1 MINTSA
7 EFKEAMKENNTC
19 ISKAEIL
26 LKDGTKLSIGSNV
39 IQGGIKI
46 DDSVC
51 STGKFE
57 IGNAISNKLCIYL
70 NNMQEDFSEYDFT
83 EATVTVWIGKVLSKT
98 TEWIKKGVFIAQDP
112 TTTPGIITLECL
124 DYMSKFNNVY
134 DGKLIFPATLQQII
148 QYCCSR
154 CGVIFSSDGFPN
166 SGYQITKNPFG
177 SSENF
182 TYRVI
187 VQYCAMLAGCF
198 ARCNTDGILELKWY
212 DAQAFET
219 GNYAE
224 VKSFSSLS
232 VSTED
237 VVITGIRVTA
247 SDLENE
253 DKTEKGETYLAGAEG
268 YVLSISGNPL
278 VEYGQAK
285 TVASVLAERIVGMR
299 FRPMTASC
307 LGNPAWEAGDAVLL
321 TDRKGKTYKSFLTNL
336 TYYTGN
342 YESISCDAEP
352 AARHSA
358 DHYKEIEQIIAN
370 IKRDTRFQ
378 LSQYGKYLDQMNGL
392 AINAMGYYETV
403 EIQDDGSRI
412 TYMHDKPLMSESMV
426 IYKKSIDGYFW
437 SKDGGKTWT
446 SGIDKNGNAV
456 MNVIAAIG
464 LHAEWITSGKL
475 QVSDD
480 EGNIIFLV
488 DMDTKQVLISGDHI
502 RIGGETATDLITT
515 ANENASEALNAAA
528 KARNVTM
535 QLSNDFQ
542 AIAVDSNGNYSQFP
556 EHVETSPMVM
566 YGTQDITKECT
577 FQVTK
582 SEYVQGTWDN
592 AKKVYTVTGLTA
604 DEGWVDIKA
613 TYLNI
618 PVVKRFNLVK
628 QYAGE
633 EGARGPQG
641 EKGPQGLQG
650 IQGEKGEQGI
660 PGPKGEQGSTGP
672 QGKPGEKGETGPPG
686 PAGINGKTTYF
697 HIKYSDVPNPTSAS
711 QMTETPSAYIGTYV
725 DYTQTD
731 STDPKKYTWSRFQ
744 GVQGAQGIP
753 GVNGSNGKTSYLHI
767 KYSNDGGKT
776 FTGNAGEDAGSYIGT
791 CVDYNSADPTTVSA
805 YKWAKIKGENGTN
818 GRNTA
823 TVYLYQ
829 RKESAPS
836 RPTNALTYTFATG
849 VLSGTINN
857 GWSATIPNGT
867 APLYVIVATASSS
880 ATSYSIPAS
889 AWTSPVVLTQ
899 NGENGKPGATGPAGT
914 PGADGIDG
922 KNGLNVTTVYL
933 YQRKTSVPPKPTAA
947 ITYAFATGAVSG
959 LTNGWSKTIPAGT
972 APLYVILATASST
985 GTTDSIAASE
995 WSTPTIM
1002 TENGADGK
1010 PGAPG
1015 RTYFLEPSTL
1025 VLKKGQ
1031 DNVISPGTVDFKA
1044 FYRDGNSAS
1053 RTAYSGRFKIEETV
1067 DGTTWKTIY
1076 TSSANES
1083 SVRHSTYDYLTD
1095 AAGNAIITASGHG
1108 IVAAVRDIHMIRC
1121 TLYAAG
1127 GTTNALDTQS
1137 VTVVK
1142 DVKALTQEEVFN
1154 ILTKNGT
1161 LQGVYMQNG
1170 NLYINGTFMKIGK
1183 IVSKNGKVYFDLD
1196 NNEIHCD
1203 KMISTESY
1211 ADVKNTVADISRRN
1225 IGGANYSYGLQ
1236 IYNKEFEEG
1245 RITISPMRD
1254 KEIPEIHTGS
1264 IAKKTGLRISS
1275 TMGNGMEN
1283 GSGFG
1288 YLDFLNSGIIW
1299 IQPPTGNTGLD
1310 ARIALYPGYYGNIMS
1325 GFNSR
1330 VEITGY
1336 KVTVS
1341 ATDVEFSN
1349 RITVK
1354 GSKSRVVE
1362 TKNYKNRLLY
1372 CYETSSPMF
1381 GDVGEG
1387 KIDDSGI
1394 CYIYLDDIFTE
1405 TISTE
1410 IEYQVFLQKEGPG
1423 DLWVDSKEPAF
1434 FIVKGTPGLKFS
1446 WEIKAKQRDFEYER
1460 LEDIKITEHDIQ
1472 NLDYE
1477 AIGQELF
1484 KEYISEKENPY
1495 EGSN

>member
-480 EGNIIFLV
+480 KGNIIFLV

-618 PVVKRFNLVK
+618 PVVKRFSLVK
-628 QYAGE
+628 QYAG
-633 EGARGPQG
+633 
-641 EKGPQGLQG
+641 
-650 IQGEKGEQGI
+650 
-660 PGPKGEQGSTGP
+660 S
-672 QGKPGEKGETGPPG
+672 TGPPG
-686 PAGINGKTTYF
+686 EDAVILQIESSKGNLFKNNYIATTLTVV
-697 HIKYSDVPNPTSAS
+697 I
-711 QMTETPSAYIGTYV
+711 I
-725 DYTQTD
+725 
-731 STDPKKYTWSRFQ
+731 
-744 GVQGAQGIP
+744 I
-753 GVNGSNGKTSYLHI
+753 
-767 KYSNDGGKT
+767 
-776 FTGNAGEDAGSYIGT
+776 AGEMITSSRQMKEKFGAAAFLRWRQKRFGEDDFTEINQQDSRLSDNGFILT
-791 CVDYNSADPTTVSA
+791 VNPHDVDT
-805 YKWAKIKGENGTN
+805 
-818 GRNTA
+818 
-823 TVYLYQ
+823 
-829 RKESAPS
+829 
-836 RPTNALTYTFATG
+836 
-849 VLSGTINN
+849 
-857 GWSATIPNGT
+857 
-867 APLYVIVATASSS
+867 
-880 ATSYSIPAS
+880 
-889 AWTSPVVLTQ
+889 
-899 NGENGKPGATGPAGT
+899 
-914 PGADGIDG
+914 
-922 KNGLNVTTVYL
+922 
-933 YQRKTSVPPKPTAA
+933 
-947 ITYAFATGAVSG
+947 
-959 LTNGWSKTIPAGT
+959 KTI
-972 APLYVILATASST
+972 
-985 GTTDSIAASE
+985 
-995 WSTPTIM
+995 
-1002 TENGADGK
+1002 
-1010 PGAPG
+1010 
-1015 RTYFLEPSTL
+1015 
-1025 VLKKGQ
+1025 
-1031 DNVISPGTVDFKA
+1031 
-1044 FYRDGNSAS
+1044 
-1053 RTAYSGRFKIEETV
+1053 
-1067 DGTTWKTIY
+1067 
-1076 TSSANES
+1076 
-1083 SVRHSTYDYLTD
+1083 
-1095 AAGNAIITASGHG
+1095 
-1108 IVAAVRDIHMIRC
+1108 
-1121 TLYAAG
+1121 
-1127 GTTNALDTQS
+1127 
-1137 VTVVK
+1137 
-1142 DVKALTQEEVFN
+1142 
-1154 ILTKNGT
+1154 
-1161 LQGVYMQNG
+1161 
-1170 NLYINGTFMKIGK
+1170 
-1183 IVSKNGKVYFDLD
+1183 
-1196 NNEIHCD
+1196 
-1203 KMISTESY
+1203 
-1211 ADVKNTVADISRRN
+1211 
-1225 IGGANYSYGLQ
+1225 
-1236 IYNKEFEEG
+1236 FECE
-1245 RITISPMRD
+1245 
-1254 KEIPEIHTGS
+1254 
-1264 IAKKTGLRISS
+1264 
-1275 TMGNGMEN
+1275 
-1283 GSGFG
+1283 
-1288 YLDFLNSGIIW
+1288 
-1299 IQPPTGNTGLD
+1299 
-1310 ARIALYPGYYGNIMS
+1310 
-1325 GFNSR
+1325 
-1330 VEITGY
+1330 
-1336 KVTVS
+1336 
-1341 ATDVEFSN
+1341 
-1349 RITVK
+1349 
-1354 GSKSRVVE
+1354 
-1362 TKNYKNRLLY
+1362 
-1372 CYETSSPMF
+1372 
-1381 GDVGEG
+1381 
-1387 KIDDSGI
+1387 
-1394 CYIYLDDIFTE
+1394 
-1405 TISTE
+1405 
-1410 IEYQVFLQKEGPG
+1410 
-1423 DLWVDSKEPAF
+1423 
-1434 FIVKGTPGLKFS
+1434 
-1446 WEIKAKQRDFEYER
+1446 
-1460 LEDIKITEHDIQ
+1460 
-1472 NLDYE
+1472 LDY
-1477 AIGQELF
+1477 
-1484 KEYISEKENPY
+1484 
-1495 EGSN
+1495 

>member
-19 ISKAEIL
+19 ISKVEIL

-39 IQGGIKI
+39 IQGGVKI

-70 NNMQEDFSEYDFT
+70 NNMQDDFSEYDFT
-83 EATVTVWIGKVLSKT
+83 DATVTVWVGKVLSKT
-98 TEWIKKGVFIAQDP
+98 TEWLKKGVFCAQDP

-124 DYMSKFNNVY
+124 DNMSKFNTVY
-134 DGKLIFPATLQQII
+134 DGKLIFPATLQDIVR
-148 QYCCSR
+148 YCCSK
-154 CGVIFSSDGFPN
+154 CGVLLSSEAFPN
-166 SGYQITKNPFG
+166 SKYQVMKNPFRDGG
-177 SSENF
+177 SF

-187 VQYCAMLAGCF
+187 IQYCAMLAGCF

-212 DAQAFET
+212 DTQAFET

-224 VKSFSSLS
+224 IKSFSSLS

-278 VEYGQAK
+278 VGYGQAK
-285 TVASVLAERIVGMR
+285 TVASILAERIVGMR

-307 LGNPAWEAGDAVLL
+307 LGNPSWEAGDAVLL
-321 TDRKGKTYKSFLTNL
+321 TDRKGKIYKSFLTNL

-370 IKRDTRFQ
+370 IKRDTRSQ

-437 SKDGGKTWT
+437 SKDGGETWT

-464 LHAEWITSGKL
+464 LQAEWITSGKL
-475 QVSDD
+475 KVSDD
-480 EGNIIFLV
+480 KGNIIFLV

-515 ANENASEALNAAA
+515 ANENATEALSAAA

-542 AIAVDSNGNYSQFP
+542 AIAVDSNGNYIQFP

-566 YGTQDITKECT
+566 YGTQDITRECT

-613 TYLNI
+613 IYMTI

-633 EGARGPQG
+633 GGARGQQG
-641 EKGPQGLQG
+641 EQ
-650 IQGEKGEQGI
+650 
-660 PGPKGEQGSTGP
+660 
-672 QGKPGEKGETGPPG
+672 GETGPPG
-686 PAGINGKTTYF
+686 PA
-697 HIKYSDVPNPTSAS
+697 
-711 QMTETPSAYIGTYV
+711 
-725 DYTQTD
+725 
-731 STDPKKYTWSRFQ
+731 
-744 GVQGAQGIP
+744 
-753 GVNGSNGKTSYLHI
+753 
-767 KYSNDGGKT
+767 
-776 FTGNAGEDAGSYIGT
+776 
-791 CVDYNSADPTTVSA
+791 
-805 YKWAKIKGENGTN
+805 GTN

-829 RKESAPS
+829 RKASVPS

-880 ATSYSIPAS
+880 ASSHSIPAS

-899 NGENGKPGATGPAGT
+899 NGENGKPGANGADGK
-914 PGADGIDG
+914 PGADGIGIKGISEKYAISSSNTVEPTTWQDTPPTMTATNRYLWNYETITFTNNTTTTTKKRVIGVYGDKGQTGGTGKPGADGADGKGIKSITNYYLAHANATGVTASTAGWNTTPQSTTTSKKYLWNYEIVTYSDGTTSQTTPCVIGTHGATGATGKPGADGTDGADG

-933 YQRKTSVPPKPTAA
+933 YQRKTSVPPKPAAA
-947 ITYAFATGAVSG
+947 ITYTFATGAVSG
-959 LTNGWSKTIPAGT
+959 LTNGWSKIIPAGT

-985 GTTDSIAASE
+985 GATDSIAGSE

-1002 TENGADGK
+1002 TENGADGA

-1015 RTYFLEPSTL
+1015 RTYFIEPSTL
-1025 VLKKGQ
+1025 VLKKGR
-1031 DNVISPGTVDFKA
+1031 DNVIFPGTVDFKA
-1044 FYRDGNSAS
+1044 YYRDGRSAS
-1053 RTAYSGRFKIEETV
+1053 RTAYAGRFKIEETS
-1067 DGTTWKTIY
+1067 DGSTWKTIY

-1083 SVRHSTYDYLTD
+1083 SVKHIVYNLLTN
-1095 AAGNAIITASGHG
+1095 AAGNVLVTAAGDG
-1108 IVAAVRDIHMIRC
+1108 IGIARDIIMIRC
-1121 TLYAAG
+1121 TLYAAD

-1137 VTVVK
+1137 VTVVT
-1142 DVKALTQEEVFN
+1142 DVDNLTQEEVFD
-1154 ILTKNGT
+1154 ILTNSGASQGFYMEGGQIYVNASYIKSGT
-1161 LQGVYMQNG
+1161 L
-1170 NLYINGTFMKIGK
+1170 
-1183 IVSKNGKVYFDLD
+1183 
-1196 NNEIHCD
+1196 
-1203 KMISTESY
+1203 
-1211 ADVKNTVADISRRN
+1211 VA
-1225 IGGANYSYGLQ
+1225 GGANNQNGKIEIRNGSNQVIGRWDKDGIYVESGMIISKTKSGDSEVRVNGGRLNILSKNKNIGFIGTNYQENTDYRGLVFDLETDGAYMMWARRIQ
-1236 IYNKEFEEG
+1236 GNDNTYAAAFGYARKEGIMNALEESVICYRNLDLSNKEIK
-1245 RITISPMRD
+1245 RAYIR
-1254 KEIPEIHTGS
+1254 
-1264 IAKKTGLRISS
+1264 
-1275 TMGNGMEN
+1275 N
-1283 GSGFG
+1283 
-1288 YLDFLNSGIIW
+1288 
-1299 IQPPTGNTGLD
+1299 
-1310 ARIALYPGYYGNIMS
+1310 ARIRGSFNIPNNTQCDIYS
-1325 GFNSR
+1325 DIDFHNWR
-1330 VEITGY
+1330 LKNVKFEKITGINGVLPY
-1336 KVTVS
+1336 TGKFYATTATTPQRGATVIIR
-1341 ATDVEFSN
+1341 DGL
-1349 RITVK
+1349 ITAVQ
-1354 GSKSRVVE
+1354 
-1362 TKNYKNRLLY
+1362 
-1372 CYETSSPMF
+1372 
-1381 GDVGEG
+1381 EG
-1387 KIDDSGI
+1387 
-1394 CYIYLDDIFTE
+1394 F
-1405 TISTE
+1405 
-1410 IEYQVFLQKEGPG
+1410 
-1423 DLWVDSKEPAF
+1423 
-1434 FIVKGTPGLKFS
+1434 
-1446 WEIKAKQRDFEYER
+1446 
-1460 LEDIKITEHDIQ
+1460 H
-1472 NLDYE
+1472 
-1477 AIGQELF
+1477 
-1484 KEYISEKENPY
+1484 
-1495 EGSN
+1495 

>member
-70 NNMQEDFSEYDFT
+70 NNMRDDFSEYDFT
-83 EATVTVWIGKVLSKT
+83 EATVAVWIGKVLSKT

-124 DYMSKFNNVY
+124 DYMSKFNNAY

-212 DAQAFET
+212 DAQVFET

-224 VKSFSSLS
+224 VKSFNSLS

-285 TVASVLAERIVGMR
+285 TVASLLAERIVGMR

-321 TDRKGKTYKSFLTNL
+321 TNRKGKTYKSFLTNL

-556 EHVETSPMVM
+556 EQVETSPMVM
-566 YGTQDITKECT
+566 YGTQDITKECS
-577 FQVTK
+577 FLVTK

-641 EKGPQGLQG
+641 EQ
-650 IQGEKGEQGI
+650 
-660 PGPKGEQGSTGP
+660 GP

-880 ATSYSIPAS
+880 AASYSIPAS

-1002 TENGADGK
+1002 TENGVDGA

-1053 RTAYSGRFKIEETV
+1053 RTAYAGRFKIEETV

-1083 SVRHSTYDYLTD
+1083 SVKHSTYDYLTD
-1095 AAGNAIITASGHG
+1095 AAGNVIITASGHG

-1142 DVKALTQEEVFN
+1142 DVDNLKPEEVFDL
-1154 ILTKNGT
+1154 LTENGKI
-1161 LQGVYMQNG
+1161 QGFYKENG
-1170 NLYINGTFMKIGK
+1170 QIYINSTYIKSGTF
-1183 IVSKNGKVYFDLD
+1183 
-1196 NNEIHCD
+1196 
-1203 KMISTESY
+1203 
-1211 ADVKNTVADISRRN
+1211 VA
-1225 IGGANYSYGLQ
+1225 GGANNQNGKIEVRDSSDRVIGRWDKDGIYIESGKIISKNLDKKNSVDISGGRAKFLYNSLDVGYIGTNIEQGTSMAGLV
-1236 IYNKEFEEG
+1236 FEL
-1245 RITISPMRD
+1245 
-1254 KEIPEIHTGS
+1254 EIDGKFMS
-1264 IAKKTGLRISS
+1264 WAKKINPNENLFTPVMYYSRKEGILDAVEESVSFATNLDLRNFKLKRARIVDAKIINSFNIPNDTQCDIYS
-1275 TMGNGMEN
+1275 NVDFHSWRIKNAHLESIKGINGVATY
-1283 GSGFG
+1283 SGKFYANTATTPQYG
-1288 YLDFLNSGIIW
+1288 ATVIVRDGIITAV
-1299 IQPPTGNTGLD
+1299 QK
-1310 ARIALYPGYYGNIMS
+1310 
-1325 GFNSR
+1325 GFN
-1330 VEITGY
+1330 
-1336 KVTVS
+1336 
-1341 ATDVEFSN
+1341 
-1349 RITVK
+1349 
-1354 GSKSRVVE
+1354 
-1362 TKNYKNRLLY
+1362 
-1372 CYETSSPMF
+1372 
-1381 GDVGEG
+1381 
-1387 KIDDSGI
+1387 
-1394 CYIYLDDIFTE
+1394 
-1405 TISTE
+1405 
-1410 IEYQVFLQKEGPG
+1410 
-1423 DLWVDSKEPAF
+1423 
-1434 FIVKGTPGLKFS
+1434 
-1446 WEIKAKQRDFEYER
+1446 
-1460 LEDIKITEHDIQ
+1460 
-1472 NLDYE
+1472 
-1477 AIGQELF
+1477 
-1484 KEYISEKENPY
+1484 
-1495 EGSN
+1495 

>member
-1 MINTSA
+1 MINTSEEYKKA
-7 EFKEAMKENNTC
+7 VLEKRKFLAKATC
-19 ISKAEIL
+19 L
-26 LKDGTKLSIGSNV
+26 LKDGTLLEFDKSRLMIGGVTISDATSSS
-39 IQGGIKI
+39 GSF
-46 DDSVC
+46 D
-51 STGKFE
+51 
-57 IGNAISNKLCIYL
+57 IGAAIVNQLTMKL
-70 NNMQEDFSEYDFT
+70 NNMDEVLSAYDFT
-83 EATVTVWIGKVLSKT
+83 DAQITVWAGLQLSDRV
-98 TEWIKKGVFIAQDP
+98 EWLKKGVFNASDP
-112 TTTPGIITLECL
+112 TETPAVLTLKAL
-124 DYMSKFNNVY
+124 DNMSKFDKAY
-134 DGKLIFPATLQQII
+134 DGDIVFPSSI
-148 QYCCSR
+148 QGIVQHCCAK
-154 CGVIFSSDGFPN
+154 CGVLLASEKIPN
-166 SGYQITKNPFG
+166 GDYIINNQVQGDNL
-177 SSENF
+177 
-182 TYRVI
+182 TYRVLI
-187 VQYCAMLAGCF
+187 SYCAVVAGCY
-198 ARCNTDGILELKWY
+198 ARCNPDGALELKWY
-212 DAQAFET
+212 DRTAFSENGT
-219 GNYAE
+219 H
-224 VKSFSSLS
+224 VDIKKFSSLS
-232 VSTED
+232 VSNVD

-247 SDLENE
+247 SDGKDEKL
-253 DKTEKGETYLAGAEG
+253 KGETYLAGTEG
-268 YVLSISGNPL
+268 YVLSISGNPFI
-278 VEYGQAK
+278 EYGNAK
-285 TVASVLAERIVGMR
+285 TIASMLAERIVGMR
-299 FRPMTASC
+299 FRPMNASC
-307 LGNPAWEAGDAVLL
+307 VGDPSVEAGDAAVL
-321 TDRKGKTYKSFLTNL
+321 TDRKGRTYNCYLTNL
-336 TYYTGN
+336 TYSVGDYT
-342 YESISCDAEP
+342 SISCDAEP

-358 DHYKEIEQIIAN
+358 DRFKEIDKIISD
-370 IKRDTRFQ
+370 IKEETRHE

-480 EGNIIFLV
+480 KGNIIFLV

-528 KARNVTM
+528 KARNVTI

-556 EHVETSPMVM
+556 EQVETSPMVM

-628 QYAGE
+628 QYVGE

-641 EKGPQGLQG
+641 EQGPQGLQG

-880 ATSYSIPAS
+880 AASYSIPAS

-1044 FYRDGNSAS
+1044 FYRDGKSAS
-1053 RTAYSGRFKIEETV
+1053 RTAYAGRFKIEETV

-1495 EGSN
+1495 EGSD

>member
-1 MINTSA
+1 MINTST

-19 ISKAEIL
+19 ISKVEIL

-39 IQGGIKI
+39 IQGGVKI

-70 NNMQEDFSEYDFT
+70 NNMQDDFSEYDFT
-83 EATVTVWIGKVLSKT
+83 DATVTVWVGKVLSKT
-98 TEWIKKGVFIAQDP
+98 TEWLKKGVFCAQDP

-124 DYMSKFNNVY
+124 DNMSKFNTVY
-134 DGKLIFPATLQQII
+134 DGKLIFPATLQDIVR
-148 QYCCSR
+148 YCCSK
-154 CGVIFSSDGFPN
+154 CGVLLSSEAFPN
-166 SGYQITKNPFG
+166 SKYQVMKNPFRDGG
-177 SSENF
+177 SF

-187 VQYCAMLAGCF
+187 IQYCAMLAGCF

-212 DAQAFET
+212 DTQAFET

-224 VKSFSSLS
+224 IKSFSSLS

-278 VEYGQAK
+278 VGYGQAK
-285 TVASVLAERIVGMR
+285 TVASILAERIVGMR

-307 LGNPAWEAGDAVLL
+307 LGNPSWEAGDAVLL
-321 TDRKGKTYKSFLTNL
+321 TDRKGKIYKSFLTNL

-370 IKRDTRFQ
+370 IKRDTRSQ

-456 MNVIAAIG
+456 MNVIATIG
-464 LHAEWITSGKL
+464 LQAEWITSGKL
-475 QVSDD
+475 KVSDD
-480 EGNIIFLV
+480 KGNIIFLV

-515 ANENASEALNAAA
+515 ANENATEALSAAA

-542 AIAVDSNGNYSQFP
+542 AIAVDSNGNYIQFP

-566 YGTQDITKECT
+566 YGTQDITRECT

-613 TYLNI
+613 IYMTI

-633 EGARGPQG
+633 GGARGQQG
-641 EKGPQGLQG
+641 EQ
-650 IQGEKGEQGI
+650 
-660 PGPKGEQGSTGP
+660 
-672 QGKPGEKGETGPPG
+672 GETGPPG
-686 PAGINGKTTYF
+686 P
-697 HIKYSDVPNPTSAS
+697 D
-711 QMTETPSAYIGTYV
+711 
-725 DYTQTD
+725 
-731 STDPKKYTWSRFQ
+731 
-744 GVQGAQGIP
+744 
-753 GVNGSNGKTSYLHI
+753 
-767 KYSNDGGKT
+767 
-776 FTGNAGEDAGSYIGT
+776 
-791 CVDYNSADPTTVSA
+791 
-805 YKWAKIKGENGTN
+805 GTN

-829 RKESAPS
+829 RKASVPS

-880 ATSYSIPAS
+880 ASSHSIPAS

-899 NGENGKPGATGPAGT
+899 NGENGKPGANGADGK
-914 PGADGIDG
+914 PGADGIGIKGISEKYAISSSNTVEPTTWQDTPPTMTATNRYLWNYETITFTNNTTTTTKKRVIGVYGDKGQTGGTGKPGADGADGKGIKSITNYYLAHANATGVTASTAGWSTTPQSTTTSKKYLWNYEIVTYSDGTTSQTTPCVIGTHGATGATGKPGADGTDGADG

-933 YQRKTSVPPKPTAA
+933 YQRKTSVPPKPAAA
-947 ITYAFATGAVSG
+947 ITYTFATGAVSG
-959 LTNGWSKTIPAGT
+959 LTNGWSKIIPVGT

-985 GTTDSIAASE
+985 GATDSIAASE

-1002 TENGADGK
+1002 TENGADGA

-1015 RTYFLEPSTL
+1015 RTYFIEPSTL
-1025 VLKKGQ
+1025 VLKKGR
-1031 DNVISPGTVDFKA
+1031 DNVIFPGTVDFKA
-1044 FYRDGNSAS
+1044 YYRDGRSAS
-1053 RTAYSGRFKIEETV
+1053 RTAYAGRFKIEETS
-1067 DGTTWKTIY
+1067 DGSTWKTIY

-1083 SVRHSTYDYLTD
+1083 SVKHIVYNLLTN
-1095 AAGNAIITASGHG
+1095 AAGNVLVTAAGDG
-1108 IVAAVRDIHMIRC
+1108 IGIARDIIMIRC
-1121 TLYAAG
+1121 TLYAAD

-1137 VTVVK
+1137 VTVVT
-1142 DVKALTQEEVFN
+1142 DVGNLTQEEMFD
-1154 ILTKNGT
+1154 ILTNSGAS
-1161 LQGVYMQNG
+1161 QGVFMEAGQIYVNAS
-1170 NLYINGTFMKIGK
+1170 YIKSGTF
-1183 IVSKNGKVYFDLD
+1183 
-1196 NNEIHCD
+1196 
-1203 KMISTESY
+1203 
-1211 ADVKNTVADISRRN
+1211 VA
-1225 IGGANYSYGLQ
+1225 GGANNQNGK
-1236 IYNKEFEEG
+1236 I
-1245 RITISPMRD
+1245 
-1254 KEIPEIHTGS
+1254 EI
-1264 IAKKTGLRISS
+1264 R
-1275 TMGNGMEN
+1275 N
-1283 GSGFG
+1283 GSNQVIGRWDKDGIYVEAGMIISKNEDSNSEVRVNGGRLNIFSKSKNIGFIG
-1288 YLDFLNSGIIW
+1288 GNYQVNS
-1299 IQPPTGNTGLD
+1299 
-1310 ARIALYPGYYGNIMS
+1310 GYYGLVFDLEVDGSFMTWSIKKSLNDNTYTPILYYA
-1325 GFNSR
+1325 R
-1330 VEITGY
+1330 
-1336 KVTVS
+1336 
-1341 ATDVEFSN
+1341 
-1349 RITVK
+1349 K
-1354 GSKSRVVE
+1354 GGVLAAAEESVVCG
-1362 TKNYKNRLLY
+1362 R
-1372 CYETSSPMF
+1372 
-1381 GDVGEG
+1381 
-1387 KIDDSGI
+1387 
-1394 CYIYLDDIFTE
+1394 
-1405 TISTE
+1405 
-1410 IEYQVFLQKEGPG
+1410 
-1423 DLWVDSKEPAF
+1423 
-1434 FIVKGTPGLKFS
+1434 
-1446 WEIKAKQRDFEYER
+1446 
-1460 LEDIKITEHDIQ
+1460 
-1472 NLDYE
+1472 NLDLFNYE
-1477 AIGQELF
+1477 LKRANIRDAKISGSFKIPNNTQCDIYSDIDFHNWKLKNVKFEKIAGINGVLPYTGKFYATTATTPQRGATIIIRDGLITSVQEGF
-1484 KEYISEKENPY
+1484 H
-1495 EGSN
+1495 

>member
-26 LKDGTKLSIGSNV
+26 LKDGTKLGIGSNV

-70 NNMQEDFSEYDFT
+70 NNMQDDFSEYDFT
-83 EATVTVWIGKVLSKT
+83 EATITVWIGKVLSKT

-253 DKTEKGETYLAGAEG
+253 DKAEKGETYLAGAEG

-378 LSQYGKYLDQMNGL
+378 LSQYGKYLDQVNGL

-515 ANENASEALNAAA
+515 ANKNASEALNAAA

-542 AIAVDSNGNYSQFP
+542 AIAVDLNGNYSQFP

-582 SEYVQGTWDN
+582 SEHVQGTWDN
-592 AKKVYTVTGLTA
+592 AKKVYTVTGITA

-613 TYLNI
+613 TYMTI
-618 PVVKRFNLVK
+618 PVVKRFSLVK
-628 QYAGE
+628 QYAG
-633 EGARGPQG
+633 A
-641 EKGPQGLQG
+641 
-650 IQGEKGEQGI
+650 
-660 PGPKGEQGSTGP
+660 TG
-672 QGKPGEKGETGPPG
+672 
-686 PAGINGKTTYF
+686 
-697 HIKYSDVPNPTSAS
+697 
-711 QMTETPSAYIGTYV
+711 TP
-725 DYTQTD
+725 
-731 STDPKKYTWSRFQ
+731 
-744 GVQGAQGIP
+744 
-753 GVNGSNGKTSYLHI
+753 
-767 KYSNDGGKT
+767 
-776 FTGNAGEDAGSYIGT
+776 GEDAVILQIESSRGNLFKNNYIATTLTVVIIIAGEMIT
-791 CVDYNSADPTTVSA
+791 SSRQMKEKFGAAAFLRWRQKRFGEDDFTEINEQDSRLSDNGFILTVNPHDVDT
-805 YKWAKIKGENGTN
+805 
-818 GRNTA
+818 
-823 TVYLYQ
+823 
-829 RKESAPS
+829 
-836 RPTNALTYTFATG
+836 
-849 VLSGTINN
+849 
-857 GWSATIPNGT
+857 
-867 APLYVIVATASSS
+867 
-880 ATSYSIPAS
+880 
-889 AWTSPVVLTQ
+889 
-899 NGENGKPGATGPAGT
+899 
-914 PGADGIDG
+914 
-922 KNGLNVTTVYL
+922 
-933 YQRKTSVPPKPTAA
+933 
-947 ITYAFATGAVSG
+947 
-959 LTNGWSKTIPAGT
+959 KTI
-972 APLYVILATASST
+972 
-985 GTTDSIAASE
+985 
-995 WSTPTIM
+995 
-1002 TENGADGK
+1002 
-1010 PGAPG
+1010 
-1015 RTYFLEPSTL
+1015 
-1025 VLKKGQ
+1025 
-1031 DNVISPGTVDFKA
+1031 
-1044 FYRDGNSAS
+1044 
-1053 RTAYSGRFKIEETV
+1053 
-1067 DGTTWKTIY
+1067 
-1076 TSSANES
+1076 
-1083 SVRHSTYDYLTD
+1083 
-1095 AAGNAIITASGHG
+1095 
-1108 IVAAVRDIHMIRC
+1108 
-1121 TLYAAG
+1121 
-1127 GTTNALDTQS
+1127 
-1137 VTVVK
+1137 
-1142 DVKALTQEEVFN
+1142 
-1154 ILTKNGT
+1154 
-1161 LQGVYMQNG
+1161 
-1170 NLYINGTFMKIGK
+1170 
-1183 IVSKNGKVYFDLD
+1183 
-1196 NNEIHCD
+1196 
-1203 KMISTESY
+1203 
-1211 ADVKNTVADISRRN
+1211 
-1225 IGGANYSYGLQ
+1225 
-1236 IYNKEFEEG
+1236 FECE
-1245 RITISPMRD
+1245 
-1254 KEIPEIHTGS
+1254 
-1264 IAKKTGLRISS
+1264 
-1275 TMGNGMEN
+1275 
-1283 GSGFG
+1283 
-1288 YLDFLNSGIIW
+1288 
-1299 IQPPTGNTGLD
+1299 
-1310 ARIALYPGYYGNIMS
+1310 
-1325 GFNSR
+1325 
-1330 VEITGY
+1330 
-1336 KVTVS
+1336 
-1341 ATDVEFSN
+1341 
-1349 RITVK
+1349 
-1354 GSKSRVVE
+1354 
-1362 TKNYKNRLLY
+1362 
-1372 CYETSSPMF
+1372 
-1381 GDVGEG
+1381 
-1387 KIDDSGI
+1387 
-1394 CYIYLDDIFTE
+1394 
-1405 TISTE
+1405 
-1410 IEYQVFLQKEGPG
+1410 
-1423 DLWVDSKEPAF
+1423 
-1434 FIVKGTPGLKFS
+1434 
-1446 WEIKAKQRDFEYER
+1446 
-1460 LEDIKITEHDIQ
+1460 
-1472 NLDYE
+1472 LDY
-1477 AIGQELF
+1477 
-1484 KEYISEKENPY
+1484 
-1495 EGSN
+1495 